1 MINNSLS
8 PNRADTS
15 AWSLPQG
22 ALYKGRPAEVSVAT
36 SPWGDSEG

>member
-22 ALYKGRPAEVSVAT
+22 ALYKGHAVEVSLAA
-36 SPWGDSEG
+36 SPRGDGEG